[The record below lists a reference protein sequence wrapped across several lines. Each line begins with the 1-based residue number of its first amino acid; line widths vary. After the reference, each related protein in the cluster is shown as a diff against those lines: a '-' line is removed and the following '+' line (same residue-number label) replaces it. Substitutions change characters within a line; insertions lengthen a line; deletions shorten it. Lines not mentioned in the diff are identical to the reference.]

1 MMKYANLLLALI
13 FFFLSVSVYGDNR
26 SLDTGAEVYIIS
38 PADGSVSA
46 SPVRVRFG
54 LSGMGVAPAGVKVNN
69 TGHHHLLVDVDIL
82 PDFNIPIPSDEKHRH
97 FGLGQTETVISL
109 SPGYHTLQLILGDY
123 SHIPH
128 KKPVISKKI
137 RIEIK

>member
-1 MMKYANLLLALI
+1 MKHTNRLLALI
-13 FFFLSVSVYGDNR
+13 FFFFSVLAYADSQ
-26 SLDTGAEVYIIS
+26 SLDAGTEVYIIF
-38 PADGSVSA
+38 PADGSVNT

-54 LSGMGVAPAGVKVNN
+54 LSGMGVSPAGVKVNN
-69 TGHHHLLVDVDIL
+69 TGHHHLLIDVDTL
-82 PDFNIPIPSDEKHRH
+82 PDFNTPIPSDEKHRH
-97 FGLGQTETVISL
+97 FGLGQTETVINL
-109 SPGYHTLQLILGDY
+109 SPGHHTLQLMLGDY

>member
-1 MMKYANLLLALI
+1 MKHTNRLLALI
-13 FFFLSVSVYGDNR
+13 FFFFSVLAYADSQ
-26 SLDTGAEVYIIS
+26 SLDAGTEVYIIS
-38 PADGSVSA
+38 PADDSVNT

-54 LSGMGVAPAGVKVNN
+54 LSGMGVSPAGVKVNN
-69 TGHHHLLVDVDIL
+69 TGHHHLLIDVDTL
-82 PDFNIPIPSDEKHRH
+82 PDFNTPIPSDEKHRH
-97 FGLGQTETVISL
+97 FGLGQTETVINL
-109 SPGYHTLQLILGDY
+109 SPGHHTLQLMLGDY

>member
-1 MMKYANLLLALI
+1 MKHTNRLLALI
-13 FFFLSVSVYGDNR
+13 FFFFSVLAYADSQ
-26 SLDTGAEVYIIS
+26 SLDAGTEVYIIS
-38 PADGSVSA
+38 PADGSVST

-54 LSGMGVAPAGVKVNN
+54 LSGMGVSPAGVKVNN
-69 TGHHHLLVDVDIL
+69 TGHHHLLIDVDTL
-82 PDFNIPIPSDEKHRH
+82 PDFNTPIPSDEKHRH